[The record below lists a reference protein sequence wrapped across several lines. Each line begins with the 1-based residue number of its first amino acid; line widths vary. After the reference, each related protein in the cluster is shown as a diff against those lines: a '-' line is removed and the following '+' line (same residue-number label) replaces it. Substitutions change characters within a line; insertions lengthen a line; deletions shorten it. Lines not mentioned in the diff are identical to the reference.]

1 MVNTLAHVNISAYGN
16 NSGAIAYVDI
26 VFACLG
32 IVALNKNIVSVCS
45 SENGTNALGSSLRL
59 FGAVFLHGNC
69 FNSRNVSRSINSI
82 FFNWSSCII
91 GRSINY
97 SLLNR
102 YRFIGRCFGN
112 IFLNRCR
119 FVSRSLGGVLLNRRS
134 IAGRC
139 FSNVLLS
146 RRFRFRLFD
155 L

>member
-16 NSGAIAYVDI
+16 NSGAIAHVDI

-45 SENGTNALGSSLRL
+45 AENGTNALGSSLRL

-69 FNSRNVSRSINSI
+69 FNSRNVSRS
-82 FFNWSSCII
+82 F
-91 GRSINY
+91 NY
-97 SLLNR
+97 SLFNR
-102 YRFIGRCFGN
+102 CSFIGRCFGN
-112 IFLNRCR
+112 IFLNRYR

-139 FSNVLLS
+139 FSNILRR